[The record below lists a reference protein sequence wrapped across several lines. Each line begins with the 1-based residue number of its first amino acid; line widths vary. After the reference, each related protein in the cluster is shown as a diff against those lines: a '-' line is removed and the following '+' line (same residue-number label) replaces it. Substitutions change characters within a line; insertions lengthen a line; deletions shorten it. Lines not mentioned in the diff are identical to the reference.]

1 MSYPNL
7 VSNLY
12 SPKIIWYQTDV
23 FVVIRILLQD
33 VENYFLRVKC
43 DYLLFST
50 TINGKNYYVC
60 LYLFG
65 AVVAEK
71 TIHRNLGREIKVT
84 LEKAHKWTEW
94 LRLHVEKEKNPFII
108 ADLDHLYKNNWH
120 EAPLKIE
127 RESLAEYKRKNNITH
142 IMPVVPSSDEEE
154 SDDEIMDMLFY

>member
-1 MSYPNL
+1 M
-7 VSNLY
+7 
-12 SPKIIWYQTDV
+12 
-23 FVVIRILLQD
+23 
-33 VENYFLRVKC
+33 
-43 DYLLFST
+43 
-50 TINGKNYYVC
+50 
-60 LYLFG
+60 
-65 AVVAEK
+65 VAEK